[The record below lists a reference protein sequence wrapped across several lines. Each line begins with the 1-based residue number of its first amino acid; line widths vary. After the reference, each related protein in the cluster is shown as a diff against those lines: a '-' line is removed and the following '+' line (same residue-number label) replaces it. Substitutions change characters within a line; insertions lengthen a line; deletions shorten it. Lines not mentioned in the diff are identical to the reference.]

1 MMKISIA
8 FLAALSL
15 AGFGCHKDKN
25 KAGESIAKL
34 NEIKKKMCAC
44 KDKVCS
50 EKVSE
55 ELTAWEQAQRPAAGD
70 KPGPLGE
77 EDDKKQEEIKD
88 EISQCLLK
96 LELPGSGAAGAPGAA
111 GPACGAG
118 GTTGSASPAA
128 GSADGSAAA
137 GAAPA
142 GGAAAGSAGGSA
154 APAAGSA
161 H

>member
-1 MMKISIA
+1 MRKISIA

-34 NEIKKKMCAC
+34 SEIQKKMCAC
-44 KDKVCS
+44 KDKACS

-55 ELTAWEQAQRPAAGD
+55 EMATWDQEQQKAAGD
-70 KPGPLGE
+70 KPASPTGE
-77 EDDKKQEEIKD
+77 DAEKIEAAKDK
-88 EISQCLLK
+88 ISECLLK

-111 GPACGAG
+111 GPAGGAG
-118 GTTGSASPAA
+118 GTPGSASPAA

-137 GAAPA
+137 GAA
-142 GGAAAGSAGGSA
+142 
-154 APAAGSA
+154 